1 MVSVWIRWIYR
12 HIIEYAGRYSGRILP
27 ESCKLLPLKRF
38 FWKRHIPFL
47 MNEKPVA
54 VVTGA
59 SRGIGR
65 SVAISLAAEGYD
77 IAAIARSTDSE
88 GMEILASEVGK
99 TGSQFFPIG
108 LDISCTVCHKEVVT
122 NILER
127 YGRIDVLVNNAG
139 VSPLQRNDVLD
150 MTEESYDRL
159 MNINL
164 KGPVFFA
171 QKVAK
176 EMVWLREHI
185 EGYRPVIVFVTSVSA
200 VMTSTNRAE
209 YCVSKAG
216 LSMASSV
223 FADRLSREGILV
235 YEVRPGIIE
244 TDMTVKVKDKYDKLI
259 NEGLVPQKRWGFP
272 SDISKAVSSLV
283 RGDWA
288 FSTGA
293 VFEISGGLNIHKL

>member
-1 MVSVWIRWIYR
+1 
-12 HIIEYAGRYSGRILP
+12 
-27 ESCKLLPLKRF
+27 
-38 FWKRHIPFL
+38 
-47 MNEKPVA
+47 MNDKPVA

-108 LDISCTVCHKEVVT
+108 LDISCTGCHKEVVT

-127 YGRIDVLVNNAG
+127 YGRIDILVNNAG
-139 VSPLQRNDVLD
+139 VSPLQRNDVLE

-176 EMVWLREHI
+176 EMIWLREHI
-185 EGYRPVIVFVTSVSA
+185 VDYKPVIVFITSVSA
-200 VMTSTNRAE
+200 VLTSTNRAE

-216 LSMASSV
+216 LSMASLV

-259 NEGLVPQKRWGFP
+259 NEGLVPQKRWGYP
-272 SDISKAVSSLV
+272 SDISKAVASLA

-288 FSTGA
+288 FSTGTI
-293 VFEISGGLNIHKL
+293 FEISGGLNIRKL